1 MIWLVIFHWLKW
13 LWWEVQYYFYA
24 RVRESLRSLMPCQPS
39 LAKHSW
45 AWYTWQMPENALGV
59 AGFFQRLL
67 PPLTSRRAEKSALLR
82 AWEKEV
88 GAQGIWIW
96 MSQLLSS
103 SAPTGWKVLRIQGDE
118 TQVFNKCRWMWYS
131 FNISCMRAKSLWSCL
146 TLWESSWTR
155 ARQAPLSMGISR
167 QEYWRGLRALLRGI
181 WPTQGSNPHLPCLLH
196 WQANS
201 LPLSHLGSPIFT
213 AYPCGLSVISSA
225 FWFLTCVRSISE
237 TAH

>member
-1 MIWLVIFHWLKW
+1 MHALEKAWDLSCPVSQVLPSTPELGIHGRCPKMPWGLQASSRDCCLPWPPGG
-13 LWWEVQYYFYA
+13 
-24 RVRESLRSLMPCQPS
+24 LRNP
-39 LAKHSW
+39 
-45 AWYTWQMPENALGV
+45 
-59 AGFFQRLL
+59 
-67 PPLTSRRAEKSALLR
+67 LLR

-167 QEYWRGLRALLRGI
+167 QEYWRGLLALLRGI